1 MDGAVLKQCF
11 WFKGWVVTMNK
22 LVTFHSLLIY
32 NCKCLINNFK
42 NENHTLLGYYA
53 ISSGNF
59 LPMFQDKLSVG
70 LIVKKSKF
78 LTLEDR
84 ADRLSYN
91 IGKKLPLLAA

>member
-1 MDGAVLKQCF
+1 
-11 WFKGWVVTMNK
+11 
-22 LVTFHSLLIY
+22 
-32 NCKCLINNFK
+32 
-42 NENHTLLGYYA
+42 
-53 ISSGNF
+53 
-59 LPMFQDKLSVG
+59 MFQDKLSVG